1 MSVYEEIGGMDGDRA
16 LAAEYVLGL
25 LSPAD
30 RTVMR
35 RRLDAEPALAAEA
48 RLWQSRFAG
57 LDAEFEELAPP
68 ARLLAAIERRAFGE
82 VPKAAGLASWWNSLA
97 LWRGMTAG
105 AAAVAVMALGFGLT
119 RPAPLDPTAVA
130 VQLVAA
136 LEQEGSAT
144 KFLALY
150 DGATG
155 SVRLTAVSG
164 EAVADRDL
172 ELWYID
178 DTDAPVSMGVIKVTG
193 RTEVALP
200 REARIKFE
208 DGTVL
213 AITLEPK
220 GGSPTGVPTGLIVA
234 AGPAVEI

>member
-1 MSVYEEIGGMDGDRA
+1 MDGDRA

-30 RTVMR
+30 RAATG
-35 RRLDAEPALAAEA
+35 RRLDSEPALAAEA
-48 RLWQSRFAG
+48 RLWQSRFSG
-57 LDAEFEELAPP
+57 LDAEFDVVAPP
-68 ARLLAAIERRAFGE
+68 SRLLAAIEARAFGDA
-82 VPKAAGLASWWNSLA
+82 PKATGLANWWNNLA
-97 LWRGMTAG
+97 LWRALTAG
-105 AAAVAVMALGFGLT
+105 AAAVAVIALGFGLT
-119 RPAPLDPTAVA
+119 RPAPLDPSAVA

-178 DTDAPVSMGVIKVTG
+178 DTDAPVSMGVIPVSG
-193 RTEVALP
+193 RTEVPLP
-200 REARIKFE
+200 REAQIKFE

-220 GGSPTGVPTGLIVA
+220 GGSPTGAPTGMIVA
-234 AGPAVEI
+234 AGQAVAI